1 MNIDKEKAYKLSSQE
16 RYDII
21 SHAMDVAEDDGFI
34 NQFVFIR
41 SLYVFAARA
50 LYPEML
56 EQIDED
62 LVTGSPMVAWD
73 RMLEDDVVDT
83 MIKDYSDELNA
94 LAEEG
99 RIWLEDFMTY
109 RNSARGIV
117 DILQVFTN
125 SIADN
130 MGQSLE
136 MLKNDVDVQA
146 ALDIADKY
154 GMNNAG

>member
-1 MNIDKEKAYKLSSQE
+1 
-16 RYDII
+16 
-21 SHAMDVAEDDGFI
+21 
-34 NQFVFIR
+34 
-41 SLYVFAARA
+41 
-50 LYPEML
+50 
-56 EQIDED
+56 
-62 LVTGSPMVAWD
+62 
-73 RMLEDDVVDT
+73 MLEDDVVDT
-83 MIKDYSDELNA
+83 MIKDYGDELDA

-117 DILQVFTN
+117 DVLQVFTN

-146 ALDIADKY
+146 ALDIADQY

>member
-21 SHAMDVAEDDGFI
+21 SHAMDIAEDDGFI

-41 SLYVFAARA
+41 SLYVFAARV
-50 LYPEML
+50 LYPEIL

-73 RMLEDDVVDT
+73 RMLEDDIVDT
-83 MIKDYSDELNA
+83 MIKDYNDELNA

-117 DILQVFTN
+117 DVLQVFTN

>member
-62 LVTGSPMVAWD
+62 LVTGSPMIVWD
-73 RMLEDDVVDT
+73 RMLEDDVVGT
-83 MIKDYSDELNA
+83 MIKDYEDELNA

-117 DILQVFTN
+117 DVLQVFTN